1 MTRRCQ
7 SSYCRCHVRL
17 HDTQHGRSEAARLF
31 STGTSLYYSAEHSPV
46 SCSPAMAGPEDGK
59 LRGLQFAEQQLLR
72 HGWEQ
77 GKGLG
82 KRENGISEA
91 IKVKVKCDKSGV
103 GHHEGE
109 QFTFHWWDHV
119 FNKASSN
126 LAVEASEEG
135 VQLKKLAEEEG
146 GITNKKPRRAE
157 LGKAKLYGRFIKSAT
172 LLSGGEQAE
181 ERAGASGS
189 SDSDSSDED
198 EKLDL
203 SSSTKLSDADLVKA
217 CGGRTAHKGARHGFK
232 MSAKLARLEEQEREF
247 LAKYRAKTQ
256 EPSKP
261 TNTETARAHRERHG
275 KQEKNSCRERDV
287 PTPDSGGE
295 PEDRNAEEL
304 ETRETGLSKK
314 KKKKKRAKTLEEEF
328 QGGAEE
334 LGPGEE
340 GMKKK
345 KRKRERQEEAL
356 QEEATPQ
363 DSKKKPKKK
372 SKALE
377 HE

>member
-1 MTRRCQ
+1 
-7 SSYCRCHVRL
+7 
-17 HDTQHGRSEAARLF
+17 
-31 STGTSLYYSAEHSPV
+31 
-46 SCSPAMAGPEDGK
+46 MAGPEDGK

-181 ERAGASGS
+181 ERAGDSGS

-203 SSSTKLSDADLVKA
+203 SSST
-217 CGGRTAHKGARHGFK
+217 KGARHGFK

-261 TNTETARAHRERHG
+261 TNTETAGAHRERHS
-275 KQEKNSCRERDV
+275 KEEKNSCRERDV

-295 PEDRNAEEL
+295 PEDGNAEEL
-304 ETRETGLSKK
+304 ETRETGRSKK
-314 KKKKKRAKTLEEEF
+314 KKRKKKRAKTLEEEF

-356 QEEATPQ
+356 QEEVTPQ

-372 SKALE
+372 RSKALE

>member
-1 MTRRCQ
+1 
-7 SSYCRCHVRL
+7 
-17 HDTQHGRSEAARLF
+17 
-31 STGTSLYYSAEHSPV
+31 
-46 SCSPAMAGPEDGK
+46 MAGPEDGK

-103 GHHEGE
+103 GHHEGQ

-126 LAVEASEEG
+126 LAVEASE
-135 VQLKKLAEEEG
+135 
-146 GITNKKPRRAE
+146 
-157 LGKAKLYGRFIKSAT
+157 SAT

-295 PEDRNAEEL
+295 PEDGNAEEL
-304 ETRETGLSKK
+304 ETRETGLLKKK
-314 KKKKKRAKTLEEEF
+314 KKKKKRTKTLEEEF

-345 KRKRERQEEAL
+345 QKRERQEEAL
-356 QEEATPQ
+356 QEETTPQ
-363 DSKKKPKKK
+363 DSEKKPKKK
-372 SKALE
+372 RSKALE

>member
-1 MTRRCQ
+1 MTNF
-7 SSYCRCHVRL
+7 HV
-17 HDTQHGRSEAARLF
+17 D
-31 STGTSLYYSAEHSPV
+31 Y
-46 SCSPAMAGPEDGK
+46 K
-59 LRGLQFAEQQLLR
+59 LDFNVVFFLS
-72 HGWEQ
+72 

-126 LAVEASEEG
+126 LAVEASE
-135 VQLKKLAEEEG
+135 
-146 GITNKKPRRAE
+146 
-157 LGKAKLYGRFIKSAT
+157 
-172 LLSGGEQAE
+172 
-181 ERAGASGS
+181 
-189 SDSDSSDED
+189 
-198 EKLDL
+198 
-203 SSSTKLSDADLVKA
+203 
-217 CGGRTAHKGARHGFK
+217 

-295 PEDRNAEEL
+295 PEDGNAEEL
-304 ETRETGLSKK
+304 ETRETGLLKKK
-314 KKKKKRAKTLEEEF
+314 KKKKKRTKTLEEEF

-345 KRKRERQEEAL
+345 KLKRERQEEAL
-356 QEEATPQ
+356 QEETTPQ
-363 DSKKKPKKK
+363 DSEKKPKKK
-372 SKALE
+372 RSKALE

>member
-1 MTRRCQ
+1 M
-7 SSYCRCHVRL
+7 SVL
-17 HDTQHGRSEAARLF
+17 HYTKHGGGVAFQDISGLIGRTQPR
-31 STGTSLYYSAEHSPV
+31 
-46 SCSPAMAGPEDGK
+46 CSPTMAGPEDSK
-59 LRGLQFAEQQLLR
+59 LRGLQFAERQLLR

-103 GHHEGE
+103 GHREGE

-126 LAVEASEEG
+126 LAVEASE
-135 VQLKKLAEEEG
+135 
-146 GITNKKPRRAE
+146 
-157 LGKAKLYGRFIKSAT
+157 SAT
-172 LLSGGEQAE
+172 LLSGGEQVE
-181 ERAGASGS
+181 ERAVDSGS

-203 SSSTKLSDADLVKA
+203 SSCTRLSDADLVKA

-247 LAKYRAKTQ
+247 LAKYREKNQ

-261 TNTETARAHRERHG
+261 TTTEAAGAHRQRHG
-275 KQEKNSCRERDV
+275 KRDKNSCRERDV

-295 PEDRNAEEL
+295 PEDGNA
-304 ETRETGLSKK
+304 ETREKGLSK
-314 KKKKKRAKTLEEEF
+314 KKKKKRAKTPEEEF

-334 LGPGEE
+334 PGEE
-340 GMKKK
+340 GMMKK
-345 KRKRERQEEAL
+345 KRKREQEKEAL
-356 QEEATPQ
+356 QEETTPQ
-363 DSKKKPKKK
+363 DSERKPKKK
-372 SKALE
+372 RRRSKAVA

>member
-1 MTRRCQ
+1 
-7 SSYCRCHVRL
+7 
-17 HDTQHGRSEAARLF
+17 
-31 STGTSLYYSAEHSPV
+31 
-46 SCSPAMAGPEDGK
+46 MAGPEDGK

-181 ERAGASGS
+181 ERARDSGS

-247 LAKYRAKTQ
+247 LAKYRVKTQ

-275 KQEKNSCRERDV
+275 KQEKNSCRERDI

-295 PEDRNAEEL
+295 PEEL
-304 ETRETGLSKK
+304 ETRETGRSK

-345 KRKRERQEEAL
+345 KRKREREEEAPQEET
-356 QEEATPQ
+356 TPQ
-363 DSKKKPKKK
+363 DSEKKLKKKR

-377 HE
+377 RE

>member
-1 MTRRCQ
+1 MI
-7 SSYCRCHVRL
+7 L
-17 HDTQHGRSEAARLF
+17 KLF
-31 STGTSLYYSAEHSPV
+31 
-46 SCSPAMAGPEDGK
+46 
-59 LRGLQFAEQQLLR
+59 Q
-72 HGWEQ
+72 
-77 GKGLG
+77 
-82 KRENGISEA
+82 
-91 IKVKVKCDKSGV
+91 
-103 GHHEGE
+103 
-109 QFTFHWWDHV
+109 
-119 FNKASSN
+119 
-126 LAVEASEEG
+126 
-135 VQLKKLAEEEG
+135 
-146 GITNKKPRRAE
+146 
-157 LGKAKLYGRFIKSAT
+157 SAT

-295 PEDRNAEEL
+295 PEDGNAEEL

-314 KKKKKRAKTLEEEF
+314 KKKKKKRAKTLE
-328 QGGAEE
+328 EE

-345 KRKRERQEEAL
+345 KRQRERQEEAL
-356 QEEATPQ
+356 QEETTPQ
-363 DSKKKPKKK
+363 DSEKKPKKK
-372 SKALE
+372 RSKALE

>member
-1 MTRRCQ
+1 M
-7 SSYCRCHVRL
+7 SVL
-17 HDTQHGRSEAARLF
+17 HYTKHGGGVAFQDISGLIGRTQPR
-31 STGTSLYYSAEHSPV
+31 
-46 SCSPAMAGPEDGK
+46 CSPTMAGPEDSK
-59 LRGLQFAEQQLLR
+59 LRGLQFAERQLLR

-103 GHHEGE
+103 GHREGE

-126 LAVEASEEG
+126 LAVEASEGG
-135 VQLKKLAEEEG
+135 VQLKKLAEEKG
-146 GITNKKPRRAE
+146 GITNKKPRSAE
-157 LGKAKLYGRFIKSAT
+157 LGKAKLYGRFVKSAT
-172 LLSGGEQAE
+172 LLSGGEQVE
-181 ERAGASGS
+181 ERAVDSGS

-203 SSSTKLSDADLVKA
+203 SSCTRLSDADLVKA

-247 LAKYRAKTQ
+247 LAKYREKNQ

-261 TNTETARAHRERHG
+261 TTTEAAGAHRQRHG
-275 KQEKNSCRERDV
+275 KRDKNSCRERDV

-295 PEDRNAEEL
+295 PEDGNA
-304 ETRETGLSKK
+304 ETREKGLSK
-314 KKKKKRAKTLEEEF
+314 KKKKKRAKTPEEEF

-334 LGPGEE
+334 PGEE
-340 GMKKK
+340 GMMKK
-345 KRKRERQEEAL
+345 KRKREQEKEAL
-356 QEEATPQ
+356 QEETTPQ
-363 DSKKKPKKK
+363 DSERKPKKK
-372 SKALE
+372 RRRSKAVA